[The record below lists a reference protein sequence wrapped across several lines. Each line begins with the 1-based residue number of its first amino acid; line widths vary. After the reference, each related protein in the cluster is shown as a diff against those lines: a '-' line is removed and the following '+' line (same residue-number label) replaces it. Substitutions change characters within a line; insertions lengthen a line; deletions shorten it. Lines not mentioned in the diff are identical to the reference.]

1 MAESRLALLP
11 ATLVLIVGVAVLTL
25 FSLSLFA
32 KRQISRVTIRSRR
45 GAHYP
50 IGQNAPRNLQ
60 REITRRLEQIN
71 QIKYE
76 PKLLVENDYRLTK
89 GDISGEKCSYIYRLK
104 ALDAYK
110 QFDHLVK
117 KVESRLERTPDC
129 SVRKFVIQVRES
141 PITPMKGASSNL
153 CKAFIDAYEH
163 ARYGYKVFSE
173 AEYNNYMALLHELL
187 SSLKPKTY
195 KKKKLAQQFSQS
207 SASHR
212 GSFDRISTTSTVD
225 SRQTHSSSRGHRS
238 SQRDKGNSDIP
249 MKARKSVDI
258 EGSQQLLRS
267 GSDRRLT
274 EMHQL

>member
-1 MAESRLALLP
+1 MRP
-11 ATLVLIVGVAVLTL
+11 TL

-50 IGQNAPRNLQ
+50 IGQNAPRKLQ

-117 KVESRLERTPDC
+117 KVEPRLERTPDC

-187 SSLKPKTY
+187 S
-195 KKKKLAQQFSQS
+195 
-207 SASHR
+207 
-212 GSFDRISTTSTVD
+212 
-225 SRQTHSSSRGHRS
+225 RGHRS

>member
-1 MAESRLALLP
+1 MTDSKLALLP
-11 ATLVLIVGVAVLTL
+11 PTLVLICGVALLTL

-32 KRQISRVTIRSRR
+32 KRQISRVTLRSRR

-50 IGQNAPRNLQ
+50 IGQNAPRSLQ
-60 REITRRLEQIN
+60 REINRRLEQIDH
-71 QIKYE
+71 IKYE
-76 PKLLVENDYRLTK
+76 PKLLAEDDYRHAK

-110 QFDHLVK
+110 QFDELVK
-117 KVESRLERTPDC
+117 KVEPRLVRTPDC
-129 SVRKFVIQVRES
+129 SVRKFVLQVRES

-163 ARYGYKVFSE
+163 ARYSYKIFAE

-212 GSFDRISTTSTVD
+212 GSFDRISTTSTVE
-225 SRQTHSSSRGHRS
+225 SRHTHSGGRGNRS
-238 SQRDKGNSDIP
+238 STRDKSNAEFA
-249 MKARKSVDI
+249 MKTRKSLNP
-258 EGSQQLLRS
+258 EGSLS
-267 GSDRRLT
+267 GSERRLT
-274 EMHQL
+274 ETQQL